1 MTKRPVVP
9 KMRGVENLL
18 TMNVATQNEAQPTNL
33 MELGEI
39 IDRPMDTRPLNP
51 AHVEALVESIA
62 ALGLIQPIAVDSKGQ
77 LLAGGHRLAA
87 ITQLRSTN
95 AKAFTEHF
103 GSGVPVRRYDFEAA
117 TDPDLAL
124 AIEATENEK
133 RRDYTAQEVR
143 GLADRLKAAGYHH
156 TKGRAK
162 TGEKPLIPSLAVIVG
177 KSERQI
183 KRYLADEPVEKLN
196 GTHVPFNEKYLKQAI
211 LALQQY
217 EKLAPDNAK
226 KRKLLKELPAI
237 IESLEKA
244 I

>member
-39 IDRPMDTRPLNP
+39 IDRPMDTRPLNS

-103 GSGVPVRRYDFEAA
+103 GDGIPVRRYDFEAA

-133 RRDYTAQEVR
+133 RRDYTPAEVR
-143 GLADRLKAAGYHH
+143 ELADRLKDAGYQYQ
-156 TKGRAK
+156 KGGQRKGAK
-162 TGEKPLIPSLAVIVG
+162 GVAPTLAVIVG
-177 KSERQI
+177 KSQRTIE
-183 KRYLADEPVEKLN
+183 RYLSPPDKLTDPTDVGFIQQIPSAVRSLKKILN
-196 GTHVPFNEKYLKQAI
+196 CSDVPEDVANDVK
-211 LALQQY
+211 
-217 EKLAPDNAK
+217 
-226 KRKLLKELPAI
+226 KLLKKLDR
-237 IESLEKA
+237 
-244 I
+244 